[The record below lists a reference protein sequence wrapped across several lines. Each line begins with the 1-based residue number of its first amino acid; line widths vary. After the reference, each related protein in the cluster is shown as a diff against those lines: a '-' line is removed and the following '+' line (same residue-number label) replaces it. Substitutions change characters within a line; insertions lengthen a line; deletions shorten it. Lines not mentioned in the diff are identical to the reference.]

1 MTSTKQDCEKACR
14 DSFDRFFASYRDP
27 AMQKSA
33 MKTLRFLVAG
43 DESMGGKPEGWAAG
57 IIYALANRDRRACGV
72 PGMLNAEVEQFFGV
86 TMNTIR
92 RRAAQVNR
100 AMEI

>member
-1 MTSTKQDCEKACR
+1 MGTMNTDFQKLCR
-14 DSFDRFFASYRDP
+14 EHIERFFSSYRDA

-33 MKTLRFLVAG
+33 MKALRFLVAG
-43 DESMGGKPEGWAAG
+43 DEPMGGKPEGWAAG
-57 IIYALANRDRRACGV
+57 IIYAMANRDRRACGV

-92 RRAAQVNR
+92 RRAAQVER
-100 AMEI
+100 TMEI

>member
-1 MTSTKQDCEKACR
+1 MSTMNTDFQKLCR
-14 DSFDRFFASYRDP
+14 EHIDRFFASYSDT

-33 MKTLRFLVAG
+33 MKTLRFLAAG
-43 DESMGGKPEGWAAG
+43 DEPMRGKPEGWAAG
-57 IIYALANRDRRACGV
+57 IIYALANRDRRACGM

-86 TMNTIR
+86 TVNTVR
-92 RRAAQVNR
+92 RRAAQVQR

>member
-1 MTSTKQDCEKACR
+1 MTETNQDIQKLCR
-14 DSFDRFFASYRDP
+14 EHLDRFFASYRDTV
-27 AMQKSA
+27 MQKSA
-33 MKTLRFLVAG
+33 MKALRFLVAG
-43 DESMGGKPEGWAAG
+43 DEPMGGKPEGWAVG

-92 RRAAQVNR
+92 RRAAQVQR
-100 AMEI
+100 ALEI

>member
-1 MTSTKQDCEKACR
+1 MSTMNTDFQKLCR
-14 DSFDRFFASYRDP
+14 EHLDRFFASYRDM

-33 MKTLRFLVAG
+33 MKALRFLVTG
-43 DESMGGKPEGWAAG
+43 DEPMGGKPEGWAAEM
-57 IIYALANRDRRACGV
+57 IYALSNRDRRACGV

-86 TMNTIR
+86 TMNTVR
-92 RRAAQVNR
+92 RRAAQVER